1 MNFLGFEKYQ
11 LLNQY
16 TFPMIPNFHTEKK
29 EYSYDSSK
37 FQHAIYQ
44 FNISQIFQWI
54 EYIESQSNINLSND
68 LFLISWEGKEKEFI
82 KFLDKGKGILVETFG
97 NTKLKFLKKICMECN
112 DLPFFF
118 NEYFIMVYG
127 INFLRYKT
135 PTFNFTYSLY
145 KENKYISLKQEF
157 NNGTTLDS
165 FLKHCSKEDFISI
178 FFQIILSL
186 EVAQFN
192 LLFTHYDLHTEN
204 ILIEEIDTPFSIHY
218 RNNVYEFKKYKI
230 KMIDFSF
237 STATISPN
245 SILSNCYIENL
256 YSHGYYPF
264 FTPGT
269 DMFRILSDIFS
280 QFYRKKD
287 SFITDF
293 CLSIYE
299 KFYKISQEKINH
311 FIPLLK
317 SNYYNCSVLP
327 IIYST
332 PLELFEFLEKE
343 YKNKLPFEKK
353 PFEHHPLTYQKEF
366 KNIFSIETIQK
377 NIPHNPLLGFYS
389 SHKKNESLPFR
400 IPKSS
405 FPIFMIHHLEEIQRF
420 YEQYSFFLDWFSI
433 TEENTEYHKFFRI
446 LYSLKE
452 FLYFIHHPQ
461 FKVKEQDIERIKY
474 YHSQVKDF
482 I

>member
-1 MNFLGFEKYQ
+1 MNFLGFHDYQ

-16 TFPMIPNFHTEKK
+16 TFPMIPNFHQEKK
-29 EYSYDSSK
+29 EYSYLPSL

-68 LFLISWEGKEKEFI
+68 LFLISWHGKQKEFI
-82 KFLDKGKGILVETFG
+82 NFLDKGKGILVETFG
-97 NTKLKFLKKICMECN
+97 NTNLKFLKKICMGCN

-135 PTFNFTYSLY
+135 PTFNFTYSLF
-145 KENKYISLKQEF
+145 KENNYISIKQEF
-157 NNGTTLDS
+157 NDGMTLHS
-165 FLKHCSKEDFISI
+165 FLNSCSREDFISI

-186 EVAQFN
+186 EVAQYN
-192 LLFTHYDLHTEN
+192 LLFTHNDFHTEN
-204 ILIEEIDTPFSIHY
+204 ILVEKIDSPFSIHY
-218 RNNVYEFKKYKI
+218 RNKEYEFKNYKI
-230 KMIDFSF
+230 KIIDFSF
-237 STATISPN
+237 STITTSPN
-245 SILSNCYIENL
+245 SILSNCYCENL

-269 DMFRILSDIFS
+269 DMFRILSEF
-280 QFYRKKD
+280 FYKFHRKKD
-287 SFITDF
+287 SFIKDF

-299 KFYKISQEKINH
+299 KFYHISSEKIIKYISFLH
-311 FIPLLK
+311 

-327 IIYST
+327 IIYFN

-343 YKNKLPFEKK
+343 YKNELPFIKKIFEKK
-353 PFEHHPLTYQKEF
+353 PLTHQKEF

-377 NIPHNPLLGFYS
+377 NFHHNPLCGFYS
-389 SHKKNESLPFR
+389 SIQKIDTLPFR
-400 IPKSS
+400 IPKTNY
-405 FPIFMIHHLEEIQRF
+405 PIFIIQEFEEVRQFFER
-420 YEQYSFFLDWFSI
+420 YAFFLDWFSFQ
-433 TEENTEYHKFFRI
+433 EENTEYHSFFRI
-446 LYSLKE
+446 LYCLKE
-452 FLYFIHHPQ
+452 FLYFINNPE
-461 FKVKEQDIERIKY
+461 FKVKEKDIQLIKQ
-474 YHSQVKDF
+474 YHYQLKDF